1 MLFVRNL
8 LLKTHS
14 TTKLFFNQYPYKLV
28 CRLDLA
34 IEFRGNRMAYVRKTL
49 DNLQRQYDNNE
60 ELTITNFSIRRVSVQ
75 SFKDGQLIYNTLY
88 NQSNYRL
95 RVQFKE
101 LTIYS
106 LEKNWLDKLS
116 REVSTPMEWWEPNG
130 DLPKIEPGTV
140 YLKNDNGHN
149 LRVTVKGS
157 ISEDAANWLLN
168 NLDKVKI
175 GPSFLYDLENGYRY
189 MDNMY
194 FYIKNER
201 CLSLLQLVMSSNIRR
216 VDKVV
221 AMNKNA

>member
-1 MLFVRNL
+1 
-8 LLKTHS
+8 
-14 TTKLFFNQYPYKLV
+14 
-28 CRLDLA
+28 
-34 IEFRGNRMAYVRKTL
+34 MAYVRKIL
-49 DNLQRQYDNNE
+49 DNLQRQYDSNE
-60 ELTITNFSIRRVSVQ
+60 DLTITNFSIRRVSVQ
-75 SFKDGQLIYNTLY
+75 SFKDGQLIYNTLC
-88 NQSNYRL
+88 NHNSYRL

-101 LTIYS
+101 LG
-106 LEKNWLDKLS
+106 K
-116 REVSTPMEWWEPNG
+116 EVSTPIEWWEPDG

-140 YLKNDNGHN
+140 YLKNDNGHD

-157 ISEDAANWLLN
+157 IPEDAVDWLLN

-201 CLSLLQLVMSSNIRR
+201 CLSLLQLVMGSNIRR
-216 VDKVV
+216 VDKVI